1 MIILDFPGASDK
13 QRFSPDTSL
22 VPNGWI
28 LWREHGAI
36 EPERPLVDG
45 DWTTALISGEKNSSC
60 IFQVDYHPEKEEIF
74 QKTKKRKISPFM
86 KPSPV
91 TLVLNI

>member
-1 MIILDFPGASDK
+1 MEDGMKWSVFRHERQQNEILILDFPGASE
-13 QRFSPDTSL
+13 QFSPNTSL

-45 DWTTALISGEKNSSC
+45 DWTTPLISGEKNSPC

-74 QKTKKRKISPFM
+74 KQKKE
-86 KPSPV
+86 
-91 TLVLNI
+91 